1 MKRLRPPSRPKPCGT
16 CVWPRLRAAVL
27 TRWPLANVLAEP
39 LAIYLDQLS
48 DGALPGR
55 SLRTAKRIE
64 SFTNTIT
71 SRSKIRRDIEASFAG
86 PFANQTAGQAQDLTD
101 RVAA

>member
-1 MKRLRPPSRPKPCGT
+1 MKRPAAAIQTKTLRH
-16 CVWPRLRAAVL
+16 LRMASAAGHML
-27 TRWPLANVLAEP
+27 TRWPLANVIAEP
-39 LAIYLDQLS
+39 PAIYLDQLS